1 MRTCLWGLMLAIT
14 IAGTSVAAAASQSQD
29 EQDIRARQSGID
41 DELI

>member
-1 MRTCLWGLMLAIT
+1 MRTCLWGLMLAIA

>member
-1 MRTCLWGLMLAIT
+1 MLAIT